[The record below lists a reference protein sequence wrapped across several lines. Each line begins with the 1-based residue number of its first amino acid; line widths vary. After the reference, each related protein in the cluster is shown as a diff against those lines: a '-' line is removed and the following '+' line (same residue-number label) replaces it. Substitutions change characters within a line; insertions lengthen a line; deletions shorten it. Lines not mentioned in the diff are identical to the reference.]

1 MFRIY
6 FPSIVVL
13 LTIFTYHNQ
22 AFAKTATNKPAA
34 TDVKSYEAFNDD
46 EDFENYESVNVAEIK
61 DPLEKFNRKIFVFN
75 DSFDKYFLEF
85 VARAYRE
92 ELPKPVRNVVRNFV
106 TNLSL
111 PISAFNSALQGK
123 SENSLATFSYFL
135 INSTIGIGGLFN
147 VAGEKNIRYNQED
160 FGQTLGHYGVNSGV
174 YIMIPFLGPS
184 STRDLT
190 GLVVDKS
197 MNPIEFNSFEIGGK
211 EDLIET
217 NYRLTLAATTV
228 VDKRE
233 ALLDII
239 EDVRKDSFDFYATLR
254 SAYIQKRV
262 AEIKN

>member
-1 MFRIY
+1 MLRIY
-6 FPSIVVL
+6 FVSIAIL

-22 AFAKTATNKPAA
+22 ALAQASDKEMQVVSHK
-34 TDVKSYEAFNDD
+34 AFDD
-46 EDFENYESVNVAEIK
+46 EDDFESYETTNIVEIK
-61 DPLEKFNRKIFVFN
+61 DPLESVNRKIFIFN

-85 VARAYRE
+85 VAKAYRE
-92 ELPKPVRNVVRNFV
+92 QLPKPVRTVVRNFI

-111 PISAFNSALQGK
+111 PVSTFNSILQGK
-123 SENSLATFSYFL
+123 SENSLATFSHFL

-160 FGQTLGHYGVNSGV
+160 FGQTLGHYGVDSGI

-184 STRDLT
+184 SARDL
-190 GLVVDKS
+190 GGIAVDKS
-197 MNPIEFNSFEIGGK
+197 VNPIEFNLLEIGG
-211 EDLIET
+211 ERNLIPT
-217 NYRLTLAATTV
+217 DYRLALAATTGI
-228 VDKRE
+228 DKRE
-233 ALLDII
+233 SLIDII